1 MVDEIKAQVE
11 VEPGDGDAAQPV
23 KLALT
28 VKDVAEML
36 GIGRRTVWR
45 LIATGQI
52 PPPMR
57 IGRSVRWRKA
67 SFERWLE
74 KREREALRE
83 QKSGISHT
91 GP

>member
-1 MVDEIKAQVE
+1 MNSTPLNVE
-11 VEPGDGDAAQPV
+11 QAPAAPSTQLLLSV
-23 KLALT
+23 KEVAGALA
-28 VKDVAEML
+28 V
-36 GIGRRTVWR
+36 GQRTVWR

-52 PPPMR
+52 PAPFR

-74 KREREALRE
+74 KRERDALRE